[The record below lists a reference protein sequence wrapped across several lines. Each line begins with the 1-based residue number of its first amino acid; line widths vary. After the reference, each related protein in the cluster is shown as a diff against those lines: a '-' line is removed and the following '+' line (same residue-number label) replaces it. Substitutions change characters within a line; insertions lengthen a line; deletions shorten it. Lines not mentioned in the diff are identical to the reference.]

1 MFSSVRAR
9 LTLWYTGVLAL
20 VLITFALAGYLFL
33 SYTLNRRT
41 DDALAEMANAF
52 AATLADDERDSHAG
66 EANAAR
72 GEDGSGGP
80 DETLIEAVSRYQLR
94 DYLFVVYDDARREVA
109 TSPIFSAGH
118 ERTNTPV
125 RKLPPVASGIGGMLD
140 SITRAPD
147 VAPHFVTLSDGD
159 NQYRVVGR
167 RVQTRGSAYTLVVLR
182 SLHDQEDLL
191 EQAGYALLV
200 AVPLALL
207 LASIGGYFLARK
219 SLAPVVRMSQT
230 AARIGAANLHERLP
244 VVNEQ
249 DELGG
254 LALVINELLSRLH
267 ASFEQQ
273 RRFMADASHE
283 LRTPVA
289 IMRSETEVALSQQER
304 SNEDLRESL
313 AIVKDETRRLTHIV
327 EDLFTLARADAGQ
340 YNLTSKEFY
349 LDELAAEVAHSV
361 RALIA
366 EHELTLQLDAT
377 QEMPFHGDENLIR
390 RLLLNLLDN
399 AVKHTPRGGAVTI
412 SCKREG
418 ARYVITVSDTGVG
431 IPAEAQP
438 HIFDRFYRADSARSR
453 GEDDSAGLTSGA
465 GLGLS
470 IARWVAEAHD
480 GTLELLCS
488 SKAGSVFQLILP
500 ASGSGALKASRQNK
514 FPYLPPVSPRPSKV
528 CLNLKQRS
536 GRHQPEARASG
547 WSATVRPRA
556 VLSASSVRRGRRP
569 RSGQSVS
576 TRARLRF
583 VLASTS
589 EKLFSSIE
597 GW

>member
-20 VLITFALAGYLFL
+20 VLITFALAGYFFL
-33 SYTLNRRT
+33 SRTLNRRT
-41 DDALAEMANAF
+41 DDALGEVADAF
-52 AATLADDERDSHAG
+52 AATLVDDERDSQGRG
-66 EANAAR
+66 EANATR
-72 GEDGSGGP
+72 GEDGSSSP
-80 DETLIEAVSRYQLR
+80 DEAVIEAISQNQFR
-94 DYLFVVYDDARREVA
+94 DYQFVVYDDTKREVA
-109 TSPIFSAGH
+109 ASPIFPAKH

-125 RKLPPVASGIGGMLD
+125 WKLQPVATQIAGVLD
-140 SITRAPD
+140 A
-147 VAPHFVTLSDGD
+147 VARTPEAALYFATLSDSD

-167 RVQTRGSAYTLVVLR
+167 RVQTRGSAYMLVVLR

-191 EQAGYALLV
+191 ERTSYALLI

-219 SLAPVVRMSQT
+219 SLAPVVRMSQI

-254 LALVINELLSRLH
+254 LALVINALLARLN

-313 AIVKDETRRLTHIV
+313 AIVKDETGRLTRIV

-340 YNLTSKEFY
+340 YKLTSKEFY
-349 LDELAAEVAHSV
+349 LDELAAEVARSV
-361 RALIA
+361 RTLVA
-366 EHELTLQLDAT
+366 ERELTLQLDAT
-377 QEMPFHGDENLIR
+377 QEMPFHGDENLLR

-399 AVKHTPRGGAVTI
+399 TIKHTPRGGAVTI
-412 SCKREG
+412 SCQHTGEQ
-418 ARYVITVSDTGVG
+418 YVITVSDTGTG
-431 IPAEAQP
+431 IPTEAQP

-453 GEDDSAGLTSGA
+453 ADDDNASLTSGA

-470 IARWVAEAHD
+470 IARWVAEAHA
-480 GTLELLCS
+480 GTLELLHS
-488 SKAGSVFQLILP
+488 SEAGSVFQLILP
-500 ASGSGALKASRQNK
+500 A
-514 FPYLPPVSPRPSKV
+514 P
-528 CLNLKQRS
+528 
-536 GRHQPEARASG
+536 GRAH
-547 WSATVRPRA
+547 
-556 VLSASSVRRGRRP
+556 
-569 RSGQSVS
+569 
-576 TRARLRF
+576 
-583 VLASTS
+583 
-589 EKLFSSIE
+589 
-597 GW
+597 

>member
-20 VLITFALAGYLFL
+20 VLITFALAGYFFL
-33 SYTLNRRT
+33 SLTLNRRT
-41 DDALAEMANAF
+41 DDALGEMANAF
-52 AATLADDERDSHAG
+52 AATLADDERDSHVG

-72 GEDGSGGP
+72 GEDGSSSQ
-80 DETLIEAVSRYQLR
+80 DEAVIEAISQNQFR
-94 DYLFVVYDDARREVA
+94 DYQFVVYDDTKREVA
-109 TSPIFSAGH
+109 ASPIFPANH

-125 RKLPPVASGIGGMLD
+125 WKLQPVATQIAGVLD
-140 SITRAPD
+140 A
-147 VAPHFVTLSDGD
+147 VARTPGTALYFATLADGD
-159 NQYRVVGR
+159 NQYRIVGR
-167 RVQTRGSAYTLVVLR
+167 RAQARGSAYTLVVLR

-191 EQAGYALLV
+191 ERASYALLI

-219 SLAPVVRMSQT
+219 SLAPVVRMSET

-244 VVNEQ
+244 VINER
-249 DELGG
+249 DELGR
-254 LALVINELLSRLH
+254 LAHVINALLARLD

-313 AIVKDETRRLTHIV
+313 AIVKDETKRLTRIV
-327 EDLFTLARADAGQ
+327 EDLFTLARADAGR
-340 YNLTSKEFY
+340 YKLTSEEFY
-349 LDELAAEVAHSV
+349 LDELAGEVAHSV
-361 RALIA
+361 RTLVA
-366 EHELTLQLDAT
+366 ERELTLQLDAT
-377 QEMPFHGDENLIR
+377 QEMPIRGDEGLLR

-399 AVKHTPRGGAVTI
+399 AIKHTPRGGAVTI
-412 SCKREG
+412 SCKQEG
-418 ARYVITVSDTGVG
+418 ARYVITISDTGVG

-453 GEDDSAGLTSGA
+453 SEDDRKGLTSGA

-480 GTLELLCS
+480 GTLELLHS
-488 SKAGSVFQLILP
+488 SEAGTVFQLILP
-500 ASGSGALKASRQNK
+500 APQ
-514 FPYLPPVSPRPSKV
+514 
-528 CLNLKQRS
+528 
-536 GRHQPEARASG
+536 AR
-547 WSATVRPRA
+547 
-556 VLSASSVRRGRRP
+556 
-569 RSGQSVS
+569 
-576 TRARLRF
+576 
-583 VLASTS
+583 
-589 EKLFSSIE
+589 
-597 GW
+597 